1 VAVSLT
7 ILGSRDGRLEELVR
21 ASGQIST
28 LTWLS
33 DLDTLVDPGATQP
46 DVLLIDVRGNGR
58 LPSTLTALKRQHP
71 ATNVMLLASSL
82 EPALMLEGMRAGVN
96 EVLPDP
102 LRQTDFDAAMT
113 RLVGQRKQAHGGPVF
128 AFVGAKGGVGT
139 TTTAVNVATVLAK
152 LSKGPTLLVDLHLAY
167 GDAAVFLDA
176 EARFSL
182 LDALQNMH
190 RLDAEF
196 LKSLVVKTSFGL
208 DLLPSADRPANRVI
222 DMRQLGSVVQLAA
235 SQYAYTVLD
244 VPHSEPTVL
253 DSLDH
258 VTNLVIVANQEL
270 ATVRNAG
277 HMAAALRSRYPNTAI
292 STVINRRNDD
302 AEIGQRDV
310 EKAVGGSIAHRF
322 PNDYPRALMAMH
334 KGRPLVLDNHNQ
346 LSASL
351 TALARDLAG
360 MEGEKVARASGGLLK
375 GFLSGRRS
383 SEHIAAKRTNQ

>member
-7 ILGSRDGRLEELVR
+7 VLGSRDAQLEGLVR
-21 ASGQIST
+21 ASGRIST
-28 LTWLS
+28 LVWLS
-33 DLDTLVDPGATQP
+33 DLGTITDPGAGQP
-46 DVLLIDVRGNGR
+46 DVLLVDVRRNGQ

-96 EVLPDP
+96 EVLAEP
-102 LRQTDFDAAMT
+102 LRQTDFDAAIT
-113 RLVGQRKQAHGGPVF
+113 RMLGQRKQVVGGPVF

-152 LSKGPTLLVDLHLAY
+152 LSKGPTLLADLHLAY
-167 GDAAVFLDA
+167 GDAAVFLGADT
-176 EARFSL
+176 RFSL
-182 LDALQNMH
+182 LDALENMH

-196 LKSLVVKTSFGL
+196 LKSLVVKTSSGL
-208 DLLPSADRPANRVI
+208 DLLASADRPATRPV
-222 DMRQLGSVVQLAA
+222 DMRQLGSVVQLAG

-244 VPHSEPTVL
+244 VPNSDPIAL

-258 VTNLVIVANQEL
+258 VTNIVIVANQEL

-277 HMAAALRSRYPNTAI
+277 RMVAALRSRYPNTAI
-292 STVINRRNDD
+292 STVINRRDGK

-310 EKAVGGSIAHRF
+310 EKAVGSSIAHQF
-322 PNDYPRALMAMH
+322 PNDYPRALTAMH
-334 KGRPLVLDNHNQ
+334 KGRPVALDNHNQ

-360 MEGEKVARASGGLLK
+360 VQEDKVERASGGLK
-375 GFLSGRRS
+375 GFLSGRRP
-383 SEHIAAKRTNQ
+383 SEHIAAKRTN